1 MKNALVMLRGQPFRV
16 GCDVGGSFWQTRSL
30 STTLDNVVAPLCKSY
45 FPVDVISLPTV
56 LCANETLQRA
66 LRDATRRKLDAL
78 GGREIGFEPA
88 PHANQ
93 AASMLAV
100 AKKLMLHAAEYSV
113 FVVLRFD
120 VRVQTPLTRWRCRL
134 ADAVCFSDGCG
145 NPNWP
150 GCVNE
155 MWLTV
160 PARHA
165 ARVGRLILA
174 GAKGWDGR
182 ATCRTARPGCFA
194 NAECERERGEPPPS
208 PYLFSGHAC
217 FDELRRMYPGGADEA
232 PLELGTCVPPPPKSA
247 HMSYGWSSHYQM
259 FRSKGRRVRVA

>member
-16 GCDVGGSFWQTRSL
+16 GCDAGGNFWQTRSL

-120 VRVQTPLTRWRCRL
+120 VRVQTPLTRWRCGL
-134 ADAVCFSDGCG
+134 ADAVCFS
-145 NPNWP
+145 N
-150 GCVNE
+150 
-155 MWLTV
+155 M
-160 PARHA
+160 
-165 ARVGRLILA
+165 
-174 GAKGWDGR
+174 
-182 ATCRTARPGCFA
+182 
-194 NAECERERGEPPPS
+194 S
-208 PYLFSGHAC
+208 
-217 FDELRRMYPGGADEA
+217 A
-232 PLELGTCVPPPPKSA
+232 PLTQSTAQVLTRNPGP
-247 HMSYGWSSHYQM
+247 
-259 FRSKGRRVRVA
+259 RSTATAQVYTGRPR